1 MILIYFITLEKW
13 TMMSVIINLL
23 LVMIFAFGS
32 SSQNRLMVF
41 ADRHTVSPF
50 FSPLLPKRCPS
61 PPCVCDVDDQKR
73 KTVTC
78 AASMQNIP
86 IDKMDQETQVIN
98 ITPKQNRYNS
108 LTLGRIFTNM
118 TNLEEIRIIRSKL
131 PAIGEMTFC
140 PFHCNP
146 CQSSI
151 KILDLSHNNINAV
164 VQGNF
169 YCLDSLEILDLSDN
183 NLSTGLPSAPFGKL
197 SSLMKLS
204 LARNKLNQLVPL
216 IFHSLNSLEELDL
229 SENPLSEIRSDEL
242 RGLPNLRLL
251 NLNGCQLVRIDGF
264 TFRELTNL
272 EYLDLS
278 DNHLKHLNRSSFEGL
293 VNLRVLLLHRNSLTV
308 LPDRIFAGLNLNSLD
323 LSKNLINPL
332 TNCVFCQ
339 ADAIKKLDISNN
351 KITSFSAGLL
361 EPISNSLEQLCIDRN
376 RYLIDSPSSVVALL
390 QPLRR
395 LKLLS
400 ATEINLDESL
410 PESAFDSL
418 ESLVFL
424 NISNN
429 RLTELNSRLLSPM
442 AIALTTLDVS
452 NNKLPFIDPST
463 FLMFRNMRF
472 LSQVY
477 LHGNPFSCYR
487 CQILPF
493 IDWLNTDPAEYWKVC
508 PRLTDDPDRLIHCA
522 RCSIPSSL
530 EGRYLHEP
538 GLNHELEWCTNPE
551 VQLRLTASEP
561 QVGLILAFL
570 IILSLVALILVV
582 IAIYRKHGAT
592 YYTQEDK
599 LTSKEEIYAA
609 SVGAQPLHWT
619 SKPATPNNHRMVS
632 LTSTTSR
639 QNTVCSPQSS
649 IEQPTLSTNI
659 NYGKTA
665 MVMMTTGNREEE
677 QKSIICHD
685 AVCVGCN
692 QCANS
697 IAVKQVIASI
707 PAMTEILENSLS
719 QINNTNQMNRNVSMI
734 KINNGTAAVIKQE
747 PPSLPVKKPSITKDV
762 DEIQSEHQQHLDESE
777 SLRPV
782 LLPPIEIDQTDDH
795 YTNVHHQHNVDENHE
810 EQNVNIYI

>member
-1 MILIYFITLEKW
+1 
-13 TMMSVIINLL
+13 
-23 LVMIFAFGS
+23 
-32 SSQNRLMVF
+32 MVF
-41 ADRHTVSPF
+41 ANNVSPF

-78 AASMQNIP
+78 TASIQNIP
-86 IDKMDQETQVIN
+86 IDKMDPETQVIN
-98 ITPKQNRYNS
+98 ITPKQNRYNA

-118 TNLEEIRIIRSKL
+118 TNLEEIRITQSKL

-140 PFHCNP
+140 PLHCNP
-146 CQSSI
+146 CQSLI

-164 VQGNF
+164 LQGNF
-169 YCLDSLEILDLSDN
+169 YCLDSLEFLDLSDN

-197 SSLMKLS
+197 SSLLKLS

-216 IFHSLNSLEELDL
+216 MFHSLNSLEELDL

-251 NLNGCQLVRIDGF
+251 NLNGCQLARIDGF
-264 TFRELTNL
+264 TFRGLTNL

-278 DNHLKHLNRSSFEGL
+278 DNHLKNLNRSSFDGL
-293 VNLRVLLLHRNSLTV
+293 MNLRVLLLHRNSLTV
-308 LPDRIFAGLNLNSLD
+308 LPDRIFAGLNLNRLD
-323 LSKNLINPL
+323 LSNNLINPL
-332 TNCVFCQ
+332 TNCVFCL
-339 ADAIKKLDISNN
+339 ADAIKKLDLSNN

-361 EPISNSLEQLCIDRN
+361 EPISDSLEQLYIDRN

-400 ATEINLDESL
+400 AAEINLDESL

-442 AIALTTLDVS
+442 AVALTTLDVS

-463 FLMFRNMRF
+463 FLMFSNMRF
-472 LSQVY
+472 LSEVY

-508 PRLTDDPDRLIHCA
+508 PKLTDDPDRLIHCA
-522 RCSIPSSL
+522 RCSIPSLL

-561 QVGLILAFL
+561 QVGLVLAFL

-609 SVGAQPLHWT
+609 SVAAQPLHWAT
-619 SKPATPNNHRMVS
+619 KPTTPSNHRMIS
-632 LTSTTSR
+632 LSSTNCTTSR
-639 QNTVCSPQSS
+639 QNTVRSPQSS
-649 IEQPTLSTNI
+649 IEQPTLSANI
-659 NYGKTA
+659 NYGQSAT
-665 MVMMTTGNREEE
+665 MMMTNGHRDEE
-677 QKSIICHD
+677 QKSIICND
-685 AVCVGCN
+685 AVCVGCT

-697 IAVKQVIASI
+697 TAVKQVIASI
-707 PAMTEILENSLS
+707 PAMTEMLQNSLN
-719 QINNTNQMNRNVSMI
+719 QLDHTNRMNENVSI
-734 KINNGTAAVIKQE
+734 TKINHETASNVIKQV
-747 PPSLPVKKPSITKDV
+747 PPPLPAKKPSISKYV
-762 DEIQSEHQQHLDESE
+762 DEIQPEHQQLDESE
-777 SLRPV
+777 SCKQSV

-795 YTNVHHQHNVDENHE
+795 YTNIHNENGVDDDDHE
-810 EQNVNIYI
+810 EKNVNIYI